1 MNEQQ
6 EILYLEDSTNYMD
19 GEKFLHFKWGM
30 YHLEPFTSETGRPPM
45 NAFDYVMMSE
55 TQFALG
61 ERITETLNHI
71 PEDFDLDHR
80 IAKIW
85 NAKTGKGKYQKTTIP
100 PYLIPTLRNYLKRFS
115 PSDQIWPINRQ
126 NAWRYYK
133 DAGRMGGL
141 SIFEEHENHDIEGV
155 WTHMFRKACSKRMQ
169 ELGAS
174 RELRMLKLRHSMK
187 DAHDAYDKKDIN
199 ALLKWEWDNLQSVNI
214 NSFVSRRTN

>member
-1 MNEQQ
+1 MNSQQ
-6 EILYLEDSTNYMD
+6 ELAYLEGSTNYMNKQMFQD
-19 GEKFLHFKWGM
+19 FKWGL
-30 YHLEPFTSETGRPPM
+30 YHLEPFTSDTGRPPM
-45 NAFDYVMMSE
+45 HAFDYVMMSE

-71 PEDFDLDHR
+71 PEDFDFEHR

-100 PYLIPTLRNYLKRFS
+100 PYLVETLRRYIKRFS
-115 PSDQIWPINRQ
+115 PSDRIWDINRQ

-133 DAGRMGGL
+133 DAGRMAGL
-141 SIFEEHENHDIEGV
+141 NVFEENELHDVEGV
-155 WTHMFRKACSKRMQ
+155 FTHLFRKSCSKRMQ

-187 DAHDAYDKKDIN
+187 DAHDAYDKVDIN
-199 ALLKWEWDNLQSVNI
+199 ALLKWEWQHLQPVNT
-214 NSFVSRRTN
+214 SQRSLT

>member
-1 MNEQQ
+1 MNSEQ
-6 EILYLEDSTNYMD
+6 ELAYLEDSTNYMNQQMYQD
-19 GEKFLHFKWGM
+19 FKWGL

-55 TQFALG
+55 TQFGLG

-100 PYLIPTLRNYLKRFS
+100 PYLIETLRNYLKRFS

-133 DAGRMGGL
+133 DAGRLAGL
-141 SIFEEHENHDIEGV
+141 NVFEENELHDVEGV
-155 WTHMFRKACSKRMQ
+155 FTHLFRKSCSKRMAL
-169 ELGAS
+169 LGAS
-174 RELRMLKLRHSMK
+174 RELRMLKLRHSNK
-187 DAHDAYDKKDIN
+187 DAHDAYDKVDIN
-199 ALLKWEWDNLQSVNI
+199 ALLKWEWEHLQPVNI
-214 NSFVSRRTN
+214 SQRSLT